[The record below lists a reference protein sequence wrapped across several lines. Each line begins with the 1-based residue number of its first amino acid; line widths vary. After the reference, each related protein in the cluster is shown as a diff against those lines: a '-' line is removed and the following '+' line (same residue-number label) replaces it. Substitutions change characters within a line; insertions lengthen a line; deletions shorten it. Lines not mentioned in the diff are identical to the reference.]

1 MPYTAE
7 LLGGA
12 TQAELSLGGEAVGTG
27 TQLYLICQGLLL
39 RTGTLLVLLGRREFP
54 SLWGVPD
61 VGSRLLFFW
70 DQTRWVFF
78 FFLCS
83 RGELALLA
91 PAATDI
97 SVTKEG
103 SVS

>member
-1 MPYTAE
+1 MLDFGRLFDGLPYTEE
-7 LLGGA
+7 LLGGG

-39 RTGTLLVLLGRREFP
+39 RTGTHLVLLGRREFP

-78 FFLCS
+78 FFML
-83 RGELALLA
+83 
-91 PAATDI
+91 TW
-97 SVTKEG
+97 
-103 SVS
+103 